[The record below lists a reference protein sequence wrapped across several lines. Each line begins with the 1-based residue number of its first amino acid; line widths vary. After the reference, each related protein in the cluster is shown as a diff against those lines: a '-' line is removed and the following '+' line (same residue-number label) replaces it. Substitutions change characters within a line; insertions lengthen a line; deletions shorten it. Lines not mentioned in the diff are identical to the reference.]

1 MHTFVNPIETEAEP
15 SEPAT
20 ISPDSHAIGRTSF
33 GFRPSIRSF
42 SGVRKSYLTIYFTP
56 GAKKFVQ
63 AKTILRDRNY
73 CVMEER
79 NLVETNGEM
88 KLPETISKLLAG
100 ASRAKP
106 SPPVGY
112 ADEEYA
118 LDENEDSGIMEIQYT
133 EDTTSPEDTSKKP
146 SRSARKCKWCENFAR
161 GASNLC
167 AKHGGGRRC
176 HCGKLARGPS
186 NLCMKHGG
194 GRRCSIVNCGA
205 AAVYKSDYC
214 RSHGGGKRCIV
225 EGCVASVYSSRET
238 YCFKHGGGIR
248 CAYEGGCPKAPVGK
262 TEYCI
267 RHGGGK
273 RCSVDGCIKGAVCEG
288 MCVKHHQDAYKI
300 EAKAEETGSAT
311 MSPASP
317 LRMVST
323 VAVTIK
329 EEVSVSPSEVLPPTL

>member
-1 MHTFVNPIETEAEP
+1 MRN
-15 SEPAT
+15 
-20 ISPDSHAIGRTSF
+20 
-33 GFRPSIRSF
+33 F
-42 SGVRKSYLTIYFTP
+42 SGVKKSYLTINSRSGLQKYWPATE
-56 GAKKFVQ
+56 
-63 AKTILRDRNY
+63 TILRDRNY
-73 CVMEER
+73 CVMEEQ
-79 NLVETNGEM
+79 NLVQSPGESRA
-88 KLPETISKLLAG
+88 PETMSKLLAG
-100 ASRAKP
+100 ASKTRNSLA
-106 SPPVGY
+106 V
-112 ADEEYA
+112 EYV
-118 LDENEDSGIMEIQYT
+118 DDDYHEDVNEDSGIMEIQYT
-133 EDTTSPEDTSKKP
+133 EDTTSPEDATKRP
-146 SRSARKCKWCENFAR
+146 GRSARKCKWCDNFAR

-194 GRRCSIVNCGA
+194 GRRCTIANCGA

-225 EGCVASVYSSRET
+225 EGCVASVYSARES

-248 CAYEGGCPKAPVGK
+248 CAYEGGCSKAPVGK

-273 RCSVDGCIKGAVCEG
+273 RCSIDGCIKGAVCEG

-300 EAKAEETGSAT
+300 EVKIDETGSAS

-323 VAVTIK
+323 GAVTIK
-329 EEVSVSPSEVLPPTL
+329 EEVITSPVDVLPPTL